1 MRGDNMLTTKT
12 RIQGNSIVVTL
23 PVAENITLQSQ
34 KEYFDTYLEDGSIIL
49 TPKVE
54 DPFLAIK
61 DDAYYEVAVLA
72 GMPASG
78 NEVW

>member
-1 MRGDNMLTTKT
+1 MLTTKT

-34 KEYFDTYLEDGSIIL
+34 KEYFVTYLEDGSIIL

-54 DPFLAIK
+54 DPF
-61 DDAYYEVAVLA
+61 
-72 GMPASG
+72 
-78 NEVW
+78 